1 MAFGQKSIIGSSE
14 FIRNLYGNIIF
25 NENPYEN
32 ALEYLAFGKN
42 FNGDRIGDARIFGVA
57 KTECERAFTMLSH
70 DKNNLW

>member
-42 FNGDRIGDARIFGVA
+42 LLWIAS
-57 KTECERAFTMLSH
+57 EMLEI
-70 DKNNLW
+70 